1 MVSVLTR
8 IFGAH
13 NIDLVEDVVQDTL
26 LKALEQWRFSGIPD
40 NPSGWLYTV
49 AKNKALDLIR
59 REKLKNSFTED
70 ISYLLKSEYTVIPT
84 LHELFTESE
93 IQDDQ
98 LRMMFVCCHPSISQE
113 TQVALILKTL
123 CGFSVGEI
131 AAAFISNEETIQ
143 KRIYR
148 GKQVFRDEKIKVE
161 LPNTSHLEKRLEGV
175 LQALYLLFNEGYSSA
190 TSDEVIRRDLIEE
203 ALRLSV
209 MLTQN
214 PVTALPQVYALVALI
229 CFHTARIEARIDDR
243 GNILLLDDQDRSQWD
258 QSLIARGLQ
267 YITLSA
273 SGEEISTYHIEA
285 AIAAVHSTAATSEE
299 TDWRQIVELY
309 GKLYRK
315 NGSPVTALNRALAI
329 AELSG
334 AEAGLE
340 AIENIPNLELLK
352 DYYLLPATLGELY
365 FRLHNFEKAREY
377 FSQSVTL
384 TNSSRE
390 KKLLETKISKLN
402 C

>member
-26 LKALEQWRFSGIPD
+26 LKALEQWRFIGIPD

-49 AKNKALDLIR
+49 AKNKALDVIR
-59 REKLKNSFTED
+59 REKLKNTFTED

-93 IQDDQ
+93 IQDDL

-131 AAAFISNEETIQ
+131 ASAFITNEETIQ

-148 GKQVFRDEKIKVE
+148 GKQALRDEKIKVE
-161 LPNTSHLEKRLEGV
+161 LPNAVHLEERLAGV

-190 TSDEVIRRDLIEE
+190 SGDAVIRKDLIDES
-203 ALRLSV
+203 LRLAI
-209 MLTQN
+209 LLAEN
-214 PVTALPQVYALVALI
+214 PLTALPQVNALI
-229 CFHTARIEARIDDR
+229 ALIALHAARIPGRIDAS
-243 GNILLLDDQDRSQWD
+243 GNKLLLADQDRSQWD
-258 QSLIARGLQ
+258 GALIVRGLD
-267 YITLSA
+267 YLNRSATGDVLSN
-273 SGEEISTYHIEA
+273 YHIEA
-285 AIAAVHSTAATSEE
+285 AIAAVHSISPSREE

-309 GKLYRK
+309 DKLYSM
-315 NGSPVTALNRALAI
+315 NGSPVTALNRAIAI
-329 AELSG
+329 AEFSG
-334 AEAGLE
+334 PEAGLQ
-340 AIENIPNLELLK
+340 AIENIRNIELLK
-352 DYYLLPATLGELY
+352 DYFLLPATRGEFY
-365 FRLHNFEKAREY
+365 FRLGNPDKAREY
-377 FSQSVTL
+377 FSQAMSL
-384 TNSSRE
+384 TNSSQE
-390 KKLLETKISKLN
+390 KKLLEQKIAKL
-402 C
+402 